1 MLNGRA
7 TPTATQTYATQH
19 PHLTYHCLN
28 NGVWISQ
35 AGFGSY
41 RVETGIPAHEQA
53 LRHALL
59 NGINLIDTSS
69 NYGDGRSEE
78 LIGQVLS
85 DLVQTGQVPREAVVI
100 ISKAG
105 YLQGQ
110 NLQIAQAF
118 KKAGRPFPNVVE
130 YDDHLKHCIHPD
142 FLADQLDRTLQRL
155 NIQTLD
161 LFLLHNPEYYLKWAH
176 RVGIVLAEA
185 RRTYYERIALAFQHL
200 EKEVTNGRIQAYG
213 ISSNT
218 FPGSSWDTDF
228 TSLERVW
235 HIAEQIGEKHAFQA
249 IQLPMNLL
257 EPLAMTHRNQFS
269 GESVVQYARQR
280 GLAVLVNR
288 PLNAVRGETF
298 FTRLAD
304 IITKPAYPATAAEV
318 STAVDTLVEM
328 EVNFQHRLLPQF
340 QLDGQIE
347 RRLLELLAVGRMLQ
361 GHWRGFGTYFNWQ
374 GLQEQYIVP
383 RAQGG
388 IQFLSRRE
396 NLPAEAV
403 SWLDRY
409 VDKVNEVLAA
419 VSAFY
424 QEETIQQGKRIRQAA
439 AQADPDWQIDT
450 LSQTAVRALRST
462 AGITS
467 VLVGMRQ
474 ERYVQDVLQELAR
487 PVAVKNRDEAWQ
499 KLLQFSEQ

>member
-7 TPTATQTYATQH
+7 TPAATQTYAARH
-19 PHLTYHCLN
+19 PHLAYNQMKSGLW
-28 NGVWISQ
+28 VSQ
-35 AGFGSY
+35 VGFGGY
-41 RVETGIPAHEQA
+41 RVEKGIPAHEQA
-53 LRHALL
+53 LRYALL

-78 LIGQVLS
+78 LIGQVLT
-85 DLVQTGQVPREAVVI
+85 DLVHTGQLPREAVVVV
-100 ISKAG
+100 SKAG

-110 NLQIAQAF
+110 NLQIAQTY
-118 KKAGRPFPNVVE
+118 KKAGRPFPNIVE
-130 YDDHLKHCIHPD
+130 YDDQLKHCIHPD

-155 NIQTLD
+155 NLLTLD

-218 FPGSSWDTDF
+218 LPGSTWDTDF

-235 HIAEQIGEKHAFQA
+235 QVAEQITPSHAFQA

-257 EPLAMTHRNQFS
+257 EPLAMTHHNQFS
-269 GESVVQYARQR
+269 GESVVPYAQQK

-304 IITKPAYPATAAEV
+304 VVTKPAYPTTAAEV

-328 EVNFQHRLLPQF
+328 EITFQRQLLPLLK
-340 QLDGQIE
+340 LDGQTE
-347 RRLLELLAVGRMLQ
+347 RRLLELLAVGRILQ

-388 IQFLSRRE
+388 VQFVSERE

-409 VDKVNEVLAA
+409 VDKVNEALAA

-424 QEETIQQGKRIRQAA
+424 QEETVQQGERIRQAA
-439 AQADPDWQIDT
+439 TQADPDWQT
-450 LSQTAVRALRST
+450 NSLSQTAVRALRST
-462 AGITS
+462 TGITS

-474 ERYVQDVLQELAR
+474 ERYVQDILQELAQ
-487 PVAVKNRDEAWQ
+487 PVTVKNRNEAWQ
-499 KLLQFSEQ
+499 KLLHFSEP